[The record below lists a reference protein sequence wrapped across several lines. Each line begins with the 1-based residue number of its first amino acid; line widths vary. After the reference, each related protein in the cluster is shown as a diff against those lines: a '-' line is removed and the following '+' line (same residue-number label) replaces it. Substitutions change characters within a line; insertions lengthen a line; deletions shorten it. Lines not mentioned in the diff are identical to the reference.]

1 MDQPAQSW
9 SEFVGMT
16 ARDDAVVLDVEPRH
30 HNADGGVLHGG
41 IIASLMLH
49 AALAAAP
56 QTRLLDCQVNYLKSI
71 KAGCAEARA
80 RVRRAG
86 RRFTVIDT
94 DLTGPDEML
103 LASASWVLGATE
115 MDQAPV
121 RAHQALTLPAPAAEA
136 SPIGRLLDA
145 FNANMAKRLP
155 GVVIERLQPG
165 YCLLT
170 LADTAASRQ
179 TTGSGIDPGLILLAM
194 DNAGIF
200 AGFGLLRNPT
210 RASTIDLK
218 MTLHGPAHGA
228 LQVSGHSLTQRENL
242 VHNLV
247 TVRNEADALVAHG
260 SMSFVG

>member
-1 MDQPAQSW
+1 MDQPARSW

-30 HNADGGVLHGG
+30 YNADGGVLHGG

-49 AALAAAP
+49 AAVTAAP
-56 QTRLLDCQVNYLKSI
+56 QTRVLDCQINYLKSI
-71 KAGCAEARA
+71 KAGRAEARA

-94 DLTGPDEML
+94 ELTGPDEVL
-103 LASASWVLGATE
+103 LASASWVLVAGE
-115 MDQAPV
+115 IDQAPV
-121 RAHQALTLPAPAAEA
+121 RAHQALALPAPAAEA

-155 GVVIERLQPG
+155 GIAIERLQPG

-170 LADTAASRQ
+170 LADTSAGRQAS
-179 TTGSGIDPGLILLAM
+179 GEGIDPGLILLAM
-194 DNAGIF
+194 DNAAIF

-218 MTLHGPAHGA
+218 MTLHGQAHGD
-228 LQVSGHSLTQRENL
+228 LRISGHSLTQRENL

-247 TVRNEADALVAHG
+247 MVRDEANALIAHG

>member
-1 MDQPAQSW
+1 MDQPARSW

-16 ARDDAVVLDVEPRH
+16 AQDDAVMLDVEPRH
-30 HNADGGVLHGG
+30 YNADGGVLHGG

-56 QTRLLDCQVNYLKSI
+56 QTRVLDCQINYLKSM
-71 KAGCAEARA
+71 KTGRAEARA

-94 DLTGPDEML
+94 DLTGPDETL
-103 LASASWVLGATE
+103 LATASWVLAATE

-121 RAHQALTLPAPAAEA
+121 QAHQALTLPVPAAEE

-145 FNANMAKRLP
+145 FNANLAKRLP
-155 GVVIERLQPG
+155 GMAIERLQPG

-170 LADTAASRQ
+170 LADTEAGRQ
-179 TTGSGIDPGLILLAM
+179 TTGREIDPGLILLAM
-194 DNAGIF
+194 DNATVF

-218 MTLHGPAHGA
+218 MTLHRPAQGA
-228 LQVSGHSLTQRENL
+228 LRVSGHSLTQRENL

-247 TVRNEADALVAHG
+247 MVRDEADALIAHG